1 MGPVKN
7 KNIAPAIT
15 LIFLAPLIT
24 EILPGATRFSSLFV
38 FPIQICV
45 WGGGALLIRYIVRRR
60 QLGWKS
66 MLYLAG
72 TI

>member
-45 WGGGALLIRYIVRRR
+45 WGGGALRPKAAIGLEKYALFGACIIRC
-60 QLGWKS
+60 
-66 MLYLAG
+66 
-72 TI
+72 